1 MAKLF
6 IRIAGALGI
15 TALALF
21 FVSAIPFFADPIVGA
36 GFAAKPPSF
45 SVNREFKGD
54 RLPASSIAP
63 VASRSRPQNGPNTR
77 DLGARDHL
85 GARDLGARDLGG
97 RDQAQKPRRM
107 PIGCEGSFSPISSPR
122 LAHIVGRCMT

>member
-6 IRIAGALGI
+6 VRIAGALGI

-21 FVSAIPFFADPIVGA
+21 FVSVIPFFADPIVGA
-36 GFAAKPPSF
+36 GFAAKSPSF

-54 RLPASSIAP
+54 RLPSSIAT

-77 DLGARDHL
+77 DLGARDL
-85 GARDLGARDLGG
+85 RGQ
-97 RDQAQKPRRM
+97 DQAQKPRRI
-107 PIGCEGSFSPISSPR
+107 PVGCEGAFSPISSPR
-122 LAHIVGRCMT
+122 LAHILGRCMT

>member
-1 MAKLF
+1 VVASELRSNPMAQLF
-6 IRIAGALGI
+6 VRIAGALGI

-21 FVSAIPFFADPIVGA
+21 FVSVIPFFADPIVGA

-63 VASRSRPQNGPNTR
+63 VASRSRPITR
-77 DLGARDHL
+77 DLGARD
-85 GARDLGARDLGG
+85 GG
-97 RDQAQKPRRM
+97 QDQAQKPRRI
-107 PIGCEGSFSPISSPR
+107 PIGCEGAFSPISSPR

>member
-6 IRIAGALGI
+6 VRIAGALGI

-63 VASRSRPQNGPNTR
+63 VASRSRSQNGANTR
-77 DLGARDHL
+77 DLGARDL
-85 GARDLGARDLGG
+85 GNRDLGG
-97 RDQAQKPRRM
+97 QDQAQKPRRI
-107 PIGCEGSFSPISSPR
+107 PIGCEGAFSPISSPR

>member
-6 IRIAGALGI
+6 VRIAGALGI

-21 FVSAIPFFADPIVGA
+21 FVSVIPFFADPIVGA

-54 RLPASSIAP
+54 RLPAWSIAP
-63 VASRSRPQNGPNTR
+63 VASRSRPQNGSNTR
-77 DLGARDHL
+77 DLGT
-85 GARDLGARDLGG
+85 RDLGARDLGG
-97 RDQAQKPRRM
+97 QDRAQKPRRI
-107 PIGCEGSFSPISSPR
+107 PVGCEGSFSPISSPR

>member
-6 IRIAGALGI
+6 VRIAGALGI

-21 FVSAIPFFADPIVGA
+21 FVSVIPFFADPIVGA
-36 GFAAKPPSF
+36 GFAAKSPSF

-54 RLPASSIAP
+54 RLPASSIAT

-77 DLGARDHL
+77 DLGARD
-85 GARDLGARDLGG
+85 LGARDLGG
-97 RDQAQKPRRM
+97 QDQAQKPRRL
-107 PIGCEGSFSPISSPR
+107 PIGCEGAFSPISSPR
-122 LAHIVGRCMT
+122 LAHILGRCMT

>member
-6 IRIAGALGI
+6 IRISGALGI

-21 FVSAIPFFADPIVGA
+21 FVSVIPFFADPIVGA

-63 VASRSRPQNGPNTR
+63 VASRSRQQNGPNTR
-77 DLGARDHL
+77 DLGARDL
-85 GARDLGARDLGG
+85 GGRDLGG
-97 RDQAQKPRRM
+97 QDQAQKPRRI

-122 LAHIVGRCMT
+122 LAHILGRCMT

>member
-6 IRIAGALGI
+6 VRIAGALGI

-21 FVSAIPFFADPIVGA
+21 FVSVIPFFADPIVGA
-36 GFAAKPPSF
+36 GFAGKSPSF

-54 RLPASSIAP
+54 RLPASSIAT
-63 VASRSRPQNGPNTR
+63 VASRSRPQNAPNTR
-77 DLGARDHL
+77 DL

-97 RDQAQKPRRM
+97 QDQAQKPRRL
-107 PIGCEGSFSPISSPR
+107 PVGCEGAFSPISSPR
-122 LAHIVGRCMT
+122 LAHILGRCMT

>member
-15 TALALF
+15 TALAVF
-21 FVSAIPFFADPIVGA
+21 FVSVIPFFADPIVGA

-77 DLGARDHL
+77 DLGARD
-85 GARDLGARDLGG
+85 LGARDLGG
-97 RDQAQKPRRM
+97 QDQAQKPRRI

-122 LAHIVGRCMT
+122 LAHILGRCMT

>member
-6 IRIAGALGI
+6 VRIAGALGI

-21 FVSAIPFFADPIVGA
+21 FVSVIPFFADPIVGA

-54 RLPASSIAP
+54 RLRPDLCLFLARI
-63 VASRSRPQNGPNTR
+63 RS
-77 DLGARDHL
+77 LGAN
-85 GARDLGARDLGG
+85 
-97 RDQAQKPRRM
+97 
-107 PIGCEGSFSPISSPR
+107 
-122 LAHIVGRCMT
+122 

>member
-21 FVSAIPFFADPIVGA
+21 FVGLIPFFADPTVGA
-36 GFAAKPPSF
+36 GIAAKAPSF
-45 SVNREFKGD
+45 SVNRQFKSD
-54 RLPASSIAP
+54 RLPVSSAP
-63 VASRSRPQNGPNTR
+63 NVARRGLSTQEQSSKPQ
-77 DLGARDHL
+77 
-85 GARDLGARDLGG
+85 
-97 RDQAQKPRRM
+97 KI
-107 PIGCEGSFSPISSPR
+107 PIGCEGAFSPISSPR

>member
-6 IRIAGALGI
+6 VRIAGALGI

-21 FVSAIPFFADPIVGA
+21 FVSVIPFFADPIVGA

-63 VASRSRPQNGPNTR
+63 VTSRSRPQNGPNTR
-77 DLGARDHL
+77 DLGARD
-85 GARDLGARDLGG
+85 LGARDLGG
-97 RDQAQKPRRM
+97 QDRAQRPRRI
-107 PIGCEGSFSPISSPR
+107 PVGCEGSFSPISSPR

>member
-6 IRIAGALGI
+6 VRIAGALGV

-21 FVSAIPFFADPIVGA
+21 FVSVIPFFADPIVGA

-63 VASRSRPQNGPNTR
+63 VASRSRPQNGPSTR
-77 DLGARDHL
+77 DL

-107 PIGCEGSFSPISSPR
+107 AIGCEGSFSPISSPR

>member
-6 IRIAGALGI
+6 VRIAGALGI

-21 FVSAIPFFADPIVGA
+21 FVSVIPFFADPIVGA

-63 VASRSRPQNGPNTR
+63 VASRSRPQNGANTR
-77 DLGARDHL
+77 DLG
-85 GARDLGARDLGG
+85 GQ
-97 RDQAQKPRRM
+97 DQAQKPRRI
-107 PIGCEGSFSPISSPR
+107 PIGCEGAFSPISSPR

>member
-21 FVSAIPFFADPIVGA
+21 FVSVIPFFADPIVGA

-77 DLGARDHL
+77 DLGARD
-85 GARDLGARDLGG
+85 LGARDLGG
-97 RDQAQKPRRM
+97 QDQAQKPRRI

-122 LAHIVGRCMT
+122 LAHILGRCMT

>member
-21 FVSAIPFFADPIVGA
+21 FVSVIPFFADPIVGA

-63 VASRSRPQNGPNTR
+63 VATRSRPQNGPNTR
-77 DLGARDHL
+77 DLGARDL

-97 RDQAQKPRRM
+97 QDQAQKPRRI

-122 LAHIVGRCMT
+122 LAHILGRCMT

>member
-21 FVSAIPFFADPIVGA
+21 FVSVIPFFADPIVGA

-63 VASRSRPQNGPNTR
+63 VATRSRPQNGPNTR
-77 DLGARDHL
+77 DI
-85 GARDLGARDLGG
+85 GARDLGARDLGAQ
-97 RDQAQKPRRM
+97 DQAQKPRRI

-122 LAHIVGRCMT
+122 LAHILGRCMT